1 MLTLRV
7 SQKGDGMLLKEK
19 IWKKTEKLFSK
30 RNQVLIFFLTFI
42 LAAVAVYDAK
52 EGLFPQPV
60 SITLYVFAAI
70 GFLLSCTLWIK
81 AILFFVN
88 MIFLPFTKK
97 NRYVNRLI
105 RDTRLRTVMLTL
117 PGMGLNLIYA
127 VFNGAIGMT
136 RHSAWYG
143 SLSAYYIFLCVMRFL
158 AVFYAKDIYINKK
171 KNVNLKEGEWKIYR
185 NCGVFLTLISI
196 VMGGA
201 VVMLVFGEGGK
212 SYSGL
217 LIYAVA
223 TYTFIK
229 MGIAIKNMIQ
239 VRKEKSYLMMTL
251 RNISYSD
258 ALVSILS
265 LQTALFAA
273 FGKGQEEFSH
283 RMNALTGTAVCLMIL
298 SLGIYTLHDAKK
310 K

>member
-1 MLTLRV
+1 MAV
-7 SQKGDGMLLKEK
+7 KENLEA
-19 IWKKTEKLFSK
+19 IAVKT
-30 RNQVLIFFLTFI
+30 
-42 LAAVAVYDAK
+42 
-52 EGLFPQPV
+52 GL
-60 SITLYVFAAI
+60 
-70 GFLLSCTLWIK
+70 
-81 AILFFVN
+81 
-88 MIFLPFTKK
+88 
-97 NRYVNRLI
+97 NRLI
-105 RDTRLRTVMLTL
+105 RDSRLRTVMLTL

-158 AVFYAKDIYINKK
+158 AVFYAKDVYISKK
-171 KNVNLKEGEWKIYR
+171 KNVHLKKRGWKIYR
-185 NCGVFLTLISI
+185 NCGVFLSLISI
-196 VMGGA
+196 AMGGA
-201 VVMLVFGEGGK
+201 VVMLVCGEGGK
-212 SYSGL
+212 SYPGL

-229 MGIAIKNMIQ
+229 MGIAIKNMVQ

-258 ALVSILS
+258 ALVSMLS

-273 FGKGQEEFSH
+273 FGKGQEAFIR

-310 K
+310 RCKMQAKENKKVYKRTTEKCY

>member
-1 MLTLRV
+1 
-7 SQKGDGMLLKEK
+7 MLLKEK
-19 IWKKTEKLFSK
+19 IWKKTEK
-30 RNQVLIFFLTFI
+30 FF
-42 LAAVAVYDAK
+42 
-52 EGLFPQPV
+52 E
-60 SITLYVFAAI
+60 
-70 GFLLSCTLWIK
+70 
-81 AILFFVN
+81 
-88 MIFLPFTKK
+88 

-105 RDTRLRTVMLTL
+105 RDSRFRTVMLTL
-117 PGMGLNLIYA
+117 PGMGLNLVYA
-127 VFNGAIGMT
+127 FFNGVVGMT

-143 SLSAYYIFLCVMRFL
+143 SLSAYYTFLCVMRFL
-158 AVFYAKDIYINKK
+158 AVFYAKAIYVSKK
-171 KNVNLKEGEWKIYR
+171 RKVKLRIRERKIYQ
-185 NCGVFLTLISI
+185 NCGVFLSLISLA
-196 VMGGA
+196 MGGA

-212 SYSGL
+212 SYPGL

-258 ALVSILS
+258 ALVSVLS

-273 FGKGQEEFSH
+273 FGKGQEEFIR

-298 SLGIYTLHDAKK
+298 SLGIYTMHDVKK
-310 K
+310 KMIF